1 MTAYY
6 DELLTLCAFDQ
17 AEIEDQRG
25 RIESTFTKLGLG
37 PADMERAVSR
47 VEKSFDM
54 ELLGVRKALGVWLK
68 ELFDVVLARDE
79 GKKLIYFGYPPFQY
93 IGLVIKAATES
104 KGDFYIGCPEVVLC
118 QTLGQIFNKLNPV
131 LEEGEAKGLAPG
143 HAMCSLLQIKN
154 GALEKGFLPIP
165 DMSIATSY
173 FCDMGPE
180 ADELMQYK
188 YGYPVQYIDSCL
200 DSRWGE
206 WPAFDPE
213 KVHYL
218 GSQVND
224 LFKSLKDLFGLEINE
239 EVWNNARFLAGRL
252 YLATNQ
258 LNEHLIADPV
268 PLGVAD
274 SELIINF
281 PMGCTGIAMEEGA
294 EAVEI
299 LAREV
304 GERVEK
310 GIGVVPKHS
319 PRVAIAFQSLIDPV
333 FNQMIGE
340 VGLAVPVVAVLLPPP
355 PTPKS
360 DSYETLTLGEKRAEK
375 AMYSGAYH
383 SSYGLIKRMEESLK
397 FAEVDGM
404 IYNYQFSCRPLA
416 CNSKLLKL
424 HIEKERGLPTLLL
437 DMDFYDDR
445 NYSAAALRTRLEAF
459 SEMLK
464 ARKTAA

>member
-6 DELLTLCAFDQ
+6 DELLTLCAFDPE
-17 AEIEDQRG
+17 EIQDQRP
-25 RIESTFTKLGLG
+25 RIESVFHRLGLG
-37 PADMERAVSR
+37 PADVDRAVSR
-47 VEKSFDM
+47 VQKNFDL
-54 ELLGVRKALGVWLK
+54 ELLGIRKALGVWLK
-68 ELFDVVLARDE
+68 ELFDVVLAREE
-79 GKKLIYFGYPPFQY
+79 GKKVIYFGYPPFQY
-93 IGLVIKAATES
+93 IGLVIKAATGS
-104 KGDFYIGCPEVVLC
+104 KDDFYVGCPEVVLC
-118 QTLGQIFNKLNPV
+118 QTLGQIFDKLHPI
-131 LEEGEAKGLAPG
+131 LEEGETKGLAPG

-154 GALEKGFLPIP
+154 GALAKGMLPIP

-173 FCDMGPE
+173 FCDMGPK
-180 ADELMQYK
+180 ADELMQYR
-188 YGYPVQYIDSCL
+188 YGYPVQYVDSCL
-200 DSRWGE
+200 DSPWGE

-213 KVHYL
+213 KVRYL
-218 GSQVND
+218 GTQVND
-224 LFKSLKDLFGLEINE
+224 LFRSLKDLFGLEITE
-239 EVWNNARFLAGRL
+239 EIWNSARFLAGRL

-258 LNEHLIADPV
+258 LNQYLTADPV

-299 LAREV
+299 LTREV

-310 GIGVVPKHS
+310 GIGVVPKNA
-319 PRVAIAFQSLIDPV
+319 PRVALTFQSLIDPV

-355 PTPKS
+355 PSPTAHDYP
-360 DSYETLTLGEKRAEK
+360 TLGEKRAEK
-375 AMYSGAYH
+375 AMHAGAYH

-397 FAEVDGM
+397 FAQVDGM

-416 CNSKLLKL
+416 CNSKLLKW
-424 HIEKERGLPTLLL
+424 HIEKETGLPTLLL

-459 SEMLK
+459 CEMLK
-464 ARKTAA
+464 ARKVT

>member
-1 MTAYY
+1 MTAHY
-6 DELLTLCAFDQ
+6 DELLALCAFDPK
-17 AEIEDQRG
+17 EIADQRP
-25 RIESTFTKLGLG
+25 RIESAFDRLDLG
-37 PADMERAVSR
+37 PADMDRAVSR
-47 VEKSFDM
+47 VRQSFDM
-54 ELLGVRKALGVWLK
+54 ELTGVRKALGVWLK
-68 ELFDVVLARDE
+68 ELFDVVLAREE

-93 IGLVIKAATES
+93 IGLVIKAATGS
-104 KGDFYIGCPEVVLC
+104 DDFYIGCPEVVLC

-154 GALEKGFLPIP
+154 GALEKGYLPVP

-173 FCDMGPE
+173 FCDMGPK

-188 YGYPVQYIDSCL
+188 YGYPVQYVDSCL
-200 DSRWGE
+200 DSRWGQ
-206 WPAFDPE
+206 WPAYDPE

-218 GSQVND
+218 GTQVND
-224 LFKSLKDLFGLEINE
+224 LFKSLKDLFDLEITE
-239 EVWNNARFLAGRL
+239 EIWNNAKYLAARL

-258 LNEHLIADPV
+258 LNQYMTADPV

-281 PMGCTGIAMEEGA
+281 PMGCTGVAMEEGA

-310 GIGVVPKHS
+310 GIGVFPKGS
-319 PRVAIAFQSLIDPV
+319 PRVALAFQSLVDPV
-333 FNQMIGE
+333 FNRMIGE

-355 PTPKS
+355 PVQNS
-360 DSYETLTLGEKRAEK
+360 DDYPTFSLGEKRAEK
-375 AMYSGAYH
+375 AMHGGAYH

-397 FAEVDGM
+397 FAQVDGM

-424 HIEKERGLPTLLL
+424 HVEKERGLPTLLL

-459 SEMLK
+459 AEMLK
-464 ARKTAA
+464 ARKATA

>member
-6 DELLTLCAFDQ
+6 DELLTLCAFEPE
-17 AEIEDQRG
+17 EIEYRRP
-25 RIESTFTKLGLG
+25 RIESAFHKLGLG

-47 VEKSFDM
+47 VRKGFDLD
-54 ELLGVRKALGVWLK
+54 LLGVRKALGVWLK
-68 ELFDVVLARDE
+68 ELFDVVLAREE

-93 IGLVIKAATES
+93 IGLVIKAATGS
-104 KGDFYIGCPEVVLC
+104 KDAFYIGCPEVVLC
-118 QTLGQIFNKLNPV
+118 QTLGQIFNKLHPL

-154 GALEKGFLPIP
+154 GALEKGILPIP

-173 FCDMGPE
+173 FCDMGPK
-180 ADELMQYK
+180 ADELMQYR
-188 YGYPVQYIDSCL
+188 YGYPVQYVDSCL
-200 DSRWGE
+200 DSPWGE

-213 KVHYL
+213 KVRYL
-218 GSQVND
+218 GTQVNE
-224 LFKSLKDLFGLEINE
+224 LFKSLKDLFGLEITE
-239 EVWNNARFLAGRL
+239 EVWDSAKFLAGRL
-252 YLATNQ
+252 YLAANQ
-258 LNEHLIADPV
+258 LNQYLAADPV

-299 LAREV
+299 LAREA
-304 GERVEK
+304 GERVKK
-310 GIGVVPKHS
+310 GIGVVPKNA
-319 PRVAIAFQSLIDPV
+319 PRVALAFQSLVDPV
-333 FNQMIGE
+333 FNQMIAE
-340 VGLAVPVVAVLLPPP
+340 VGLAVPVVAILLPPP
-355 PTPKS
+355 PVP
-360 DSYETLTLGEKRAEK
+360 DSEAYPTLTLGEKRAEK
-375 AMYSGAYH
+375 AMHGGAYH

-424 HIEKERGLPTLLL
+424 QIEKEGGLPTLLL

-459 SEMLK
+459 CEMLK
-464 ARKTAA
+464 ARKAP